1 MLKDRSLVEFV
12 CETPLWANGRR
23 AFKTA
28 TSFYAAVMLQYL
40 ATVPVITDEVL
51 TVVLP
56 HVFAGL
62 KARQSLELQVRRNL
76 ALLVN
81 RQERNI
87 EKLAKHPISQLLLDC
102 HLHDPGSNLR
112 ARHFDRRHS

>member
-56 HVFAGL
+56 HVVAGL
-62 KARQSLELQVRRNL
+62 KARQSLELQVLVTDGPTIIEPSLKATERKGLFTNL
-76 ALLVN
+76 FYT
-81 RQERNI
+81 R
-87 EKLAKHPISQLLLDC
+87 PLLLDC
-102 HLHDPGSNLR
+102 YLHDPRTNL
-112 ARHFDRRHS
+112 

>member
-40 ATVPVITDEVL
+40 ATVPVISDEVL

-62 KARQSLELQVRRNL
+62 KARQSLELQVCRNPTFF
-76 ALLVN
+76 V
-81 RQERNI
+81 
-87 EKLAKHPISQLLLDC
+87 H
-102 HLHDPGSNLR
+102 
-112 ARHFDRRHS
+112 